1 MTTVGLNWYERWHF
15 SFSCLPTNQGEVGWR
30 CQPVAKEK
38 SLCVPSLYPN
48 LTPIHGLILVCD
60 QQNFL
65 GPSRS
70 AKNHLHWQQELLRNS
85 RFAVFAT
92 FAIAKRKKQ
101 QKRPFLHN
109 SNWTASILNVGHFF
123 ADLDGPKKFC
133 WLRTKIKG
141 TSPGGHNHP
150 PTHKEGEKLQ
160 NWP

>member
-1 MTTVGLNWYERWHF
+1 MHNVYKSHHSHHTKLKNQATRESWVMANFVIF
-15 SFSCLPTNQGEVGWR
+15 SPILWLGGW
-30 CQPVAKEK
+30 
-38 SLCVPSLYPN
+38 LCPPGQVP
-48 LTPIHGLILVCD
+48 LILVRN